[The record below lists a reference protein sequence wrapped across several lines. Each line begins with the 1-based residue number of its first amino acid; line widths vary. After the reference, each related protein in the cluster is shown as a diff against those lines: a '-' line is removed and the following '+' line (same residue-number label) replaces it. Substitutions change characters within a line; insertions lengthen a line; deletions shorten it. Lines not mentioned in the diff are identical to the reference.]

1 MRFSRKIPPGPSDP
15 PPPRRLIDVA
25 TNDEGRLRDDRS
37 GISSPIRPIPPHGVR
52 PGPQLYP
59 LASGRGGCVPGGVS
73 HPAGEAP
80 CPREGAPLA
89 GPGGGQPLPGSAYL
103 PLAQAAGER
112 RHGPGAADL
121 RDAGRR
127 PACLPPWGRCPP
139 TAGPCS
145 TCAIT
150 RGSRWPSWP
159 ASSAPPPRRSPPGS
173 TGPNNNSGRSWRN
186 SAMKKLYQR
195 TFEQVLAQTC
205 PPLNRWRSSGA
216 PWPPAAPIPNRR

>member
-37 GISSPIRPIPPHGVR
+37 GISSPVRPIPPHGVR

-121 RDAGRR
+121 RDAGGGRPVCRPRGAVPRQPGPAPPALLRGVHSGRAGPPVPHHRPGALR
-127 PACLPPWGRCPP
+127 PALPGQ
-139 TAGPCS
+139 TTTQEEAGG
-145 TCAIT
+145 T
-150 RGSRWPSWP
+150 R
-159 ASSAPPPRRSPPGS
+159 
-173 TGPNNNSGRSWRN
+173 
-186 SAMKKLYQR
+186 L
-195 TFEQVLAQTC
+195 
-205 PPLNRWRSSGA
+205 
-216 PWPPAAPIPNRR
+216 

>member
-37 GISSPIRPIPPHGVR
+37 GISSPIRPIPSHGVR

-121 RDAGRR
+121 RDAGGGDSRALLHLR
-127 PACLPPWGRCPP
+127 YYEGFTVAELARQFRTTAPAL
-139 TAGPCS
+139 
-145 TCAIT
+145 
-150 RGSRWPSWP
+150 
-159 ASSAPPPRRSPPGS
+159 SARLYRAKQQL
-173 TGPNNNSGRSWRN
+173 R
-186 SAMKKLYQR
+186 KKLEELGYEEALSED
-195 TFEQVLAQTC
+195 F
-205 PPLNRWRSSGA
+205 
-216 PWPPAAPIPNRR
+216 